1 MSIADRITMVCC
13 ITLAIVVVSTVGVV
27 LSGLFDP
34 IVDNNE
40 IFKMI
45 TPAFNTIIG
54 AFVGTIAGIK
64 IGKDNADK

>member
-13 ITLAIVVVSTVGVV
+13 VTLAIVVVATVGVV
-27 LSGLFDP
+27 LGGLFDP
-34 IVDNNE
+34 VVDNNE

-64 IGKDNADK
+64 IGKNDAN

>member
-13 ITLAIVVVSTVGVV
+13 ITLSIVIIATVAVV
-27 LSGLFDP
+27 LAGLFDP

-54 AFVGTIAGIK
+54 AFVGTIAGIT
-64 IGKDNADK
+64 IGKGNAE